1 MKKILAA
8 TNNVGK
14 LKEIKEILKDFEIL
28 SLKDINCEIEVE
40 EDGKTFEE
48 NSIKKAKEIFK
59 IANIPCIADDSG
71 ICINKLDG
79 WPGVYTARFLG
90 ECVTQEERNNAMINK
105 LNSIKTEDRSAK
117 VECVI
122 SYVDENGTITTTGEI
137 EGKITEK
144 PRGENGFGFDS
155 IFELD
160 NGKTLAELTGE
171 EKNRVSSR
179 KIALN
184 KLKEMIDKI

>member
-48 NSIKKAKEIFK
+48 NSIKKAKEIFEITK
-59 IANIPCIADDSG
+59 IPCISDDSG

-90 ECVTQEERNNAMINK
+90 EYATQEERNNAMINK
-105 LNSIKTEDRSAK
+105 LNSIKAEDRSAK

-122 SYVDENGTITTTGEI
+122 SYN
-137 EGKITEK
+137 
-144 PRGENGFGFDS
+144 NW
-155 IFELD
+155 
-160 NGKTLAELTGE
+160 
-171 EKNRVSSR
+171 
-179 KIALN
+179 
-184 KLKEMIDKI
+184 